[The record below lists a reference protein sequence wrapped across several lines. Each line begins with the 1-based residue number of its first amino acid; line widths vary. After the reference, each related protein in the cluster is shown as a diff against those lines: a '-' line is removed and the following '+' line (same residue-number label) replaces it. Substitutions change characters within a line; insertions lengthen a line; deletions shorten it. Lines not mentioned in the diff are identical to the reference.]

1 MGAPVAPSPEP
12 PAKKETVSVGYVLVP
27 VVVADRKGRTVPGLR
42 ASDFV
47 LLCEGR
53 RVAFDLFEE
62 SRDAPV
68 SFTIL
73 LDGSG
78 SMGLAGKLEGAKET
92 LRALS
97 QQRRTGDDFSLH
109 VFASGEVREVIP
121 FTTEPGVL
129 LDAVDRVRPFGKT
142 AFYDALVRMPD
153 KSLLGKNGS
162 RAIILLTDGIDNA
175 STLSQQQLKE
185 ILEGIDVPVYPLGL
199 RNAAAL
205 RGWKGPGARTGEA
218 LINLDILE
226 EIAMTSGGRLA
237 VSDDPKDLRD
247 AITLIEND
255 LRSQYLLGFAPAAK
269 GQVRFRSLVV
279 TMARPVRVVK
289 MRAGYKGTAPPY
301 RSGPSNGPETDRP
314 N

>member
-1 MGAPVAPSPEP
+1 M
-12 PAKKETVSVGYVLVP
+12 VP
-27 VVVADRKGRTVPGLR
+27 IVVADGKGRTVSGLK

-47 LLCEGR
+47 LFCEGR

-62 SRDAPV
+62 SQDAPV

-78 SMGLAGKLEGAKET
+78 SMGLAGKLEGAKEA
-92 LRALS
+92 LRALA
-97 QQRRTGDDFSLH
+97 QQRRDGDDFSLH

-129 LDAVDRVRPFGKT
+129 LDAVERVRPFGKT

-175 STLSQQQLKE
+175 SALTRNELKE

-199 RNAAAL
+199 RSPAAV
-205 RGWKGPGARTGEA
+205 RGARAEGVKTGEA

-226 EIAMTSGGRLA
+226 EIATVSGGRMA
-237 VSDDPKDLRD
+237 ISDEPKDLRK
-247 AITLIEND
+247 AISLVEND
-255 LRSQYLLGFAPAAK
+255 LRSQYLLGFAPEGR
-269 GQVRFRSLVV
+269 GQVRFRALAV
-279 TMARPVRVVK
+279 TLARPVRVVK

-301 RSGPSNGPETDRP
+301 RAGAADGSDIDTPRRLEKQ
-314 N
+314 

>member
-1 MGAPVAPSPEP
+1 MR
-12 PAKKETVSVGYVLVP
+12 KEVVSVGYVMVP
-27 VVVADRKGRTVPGLR
+27 VVVADAKGRTVPGLK

-47 LLCEGR
+47 LFCEGR

-62 SRDAPV
+62 SRGAPV

-78 SMGLAGKLEGAKET
+78 SMALAGKLEGAKEA

-97 QQRRTGDDFSLH
+97 QQRRNGDDFSLH

-129 LDAVDRVRPFGKT
+129 LDAVDRVKPFGKT

-153 KSLLGKNGS
+153 RSLLGKNGS

-175 STLSQQQLKE
+175 STLSRDKLKE

-199 RNAAAL
+199 RSPATVRDGKG
-205 RGWKGPGARTGEA
+205 RGPRTGEA
-218 LINLDILE
+218 LINIEILE
-226 EIAMTSGGRLA
+226 EIATVSGGRMA
-237 VSDDPKDLRD
+237 VSDDPKDLRE

-255 LRSQYLLGFAPAAK
+255 LRSQYLLGFAPASG
-269 GQVRFRSLVV
+269 GQVRFRGLAV
-279 TMARPVRVVK
+279 TLARPVRVVK

-301 RSGPSNGPETDRP
+301 RSGPADDPGSDRP